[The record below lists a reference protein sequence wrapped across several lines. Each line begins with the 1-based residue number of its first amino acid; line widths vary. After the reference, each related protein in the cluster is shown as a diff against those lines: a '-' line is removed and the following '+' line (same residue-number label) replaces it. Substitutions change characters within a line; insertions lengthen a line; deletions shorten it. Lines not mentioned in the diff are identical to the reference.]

1 MKYFAILDTDFLQY
15 FRIDMPQK
23 YDPKHFSEKVLVVK
37 DEGGCTRGLYI
48 KPLIKPTLIN
58 HENGKSVYLSQK
70 HVNILLKFEE
80 METIRKALEDLGA
93 VEV

>member
-23 YDPKHFSEKVLVVK
+23 CDPKHFSEKVLVVK

-48 KPLIKPTLIN
+48 KPLIKPLLIN
-58 HENGKSVYLSQK
+58 PINGESAYLTQG
-70 HVNILLKFEE
+70 HIDALIDYEQ
-80 METIRKALEDLGA
+80 MATIRKFLESINT
-93 VEV
+93 EEI